1 MAMKTT
7 LTPRFLA
14 QVGIV
19 AGLYAGLTIA
29 FHPFSYGPLQVRISE
44 ALTVLPFLLPA
55 AIPGLAL
62 GCAIANLFGPFGLID
77 VVVGSS
83 LTLVAALL
91 TARMPRPW
99 LAPLPP
105 ILVNAVGLSFYLPTM
120 AGLPVIGG
128 IPYLSTFLAVGIGQ
142 TVACYLIGY
151 PLLLVLLGMR
161 IRRDRNTH

>member
-1 MAMKTT
+1 MAMKIK

-29 FHPFSYGPLQVRISE
+29 FHPISYGPLQVRISE
-44 ALTVLPFLLPA
+44 ALTVLPFLFPA

-83 LTLVAALL
+83 LTLMAALL

-99 LAPLPP
+99 LAPVPP
-105 ILVNAVGLSFYLPTM
+105 ILVNAAGLSFYLPTM
-120 AGLPVIGG
+120 AGLPLIGG

-142 TVACYLIGY
+142 TVACYLLGY
-151 PLLLVLLGMR
+151 PLLLVLLSSR
-161 IRRDRNTH
+161 IRRDRNTR

>member
-1 MAMKTT
+1 MTMRIK

-14 QVGIV
+14 QVGVV
-19 AGLYAGLTIA
+19 AALYAGLTIA
-29 FHPFSYGPLQVRISE
+29 FHPISYGPLQVRISE
-44 ALTVLPFLLPA
+44 ALTVLPFLFPA

-142 TVACYLIGY
+142 TVACYLLGY
-151 PLLLVLLGMR
+151 PLLLVLLNRR